1 VTDEGEYW
9 ETSNKERLKYL
20 FDFLNEK
27 LNMIS
32 DILEGNKNKFSKTDT
47 PEQIADKIEE
57 LLSKYMSGNKKD

>member
-1 VTDEGEYW
+1 
-9 ETSNKERLKYL
+9 
-20 FDFLNEK
+20 
-27 LNMIS
+27 MIS